1 MALTPPENYRG
12 AVLLCVEGAGVHFQV
27 HRAVAEAVLA
37 GHRRP
42 ERGGVPPLHP
52 GAAPVRALL
61 PLAGEQGVGGALPV
75 PGEFASSLSSSGTRS
90 TARSFLRG
98 SLRAARAPAG
108 TCGFAV

>member
-27 HRAVAEAVLA
+27 HRAVAETVLA

-75 PGEFASSLSSSGTRS
+75 PGEFASSLSSS
-90 TARSFLRG
+90 AQRG
-98 SLRAARAPAG
+98 RFYAAASGQPEPQPGPVASP
-108 TCGFAV
+108 CE